1 MLRTRLW
8 MGAILIVVVIGILIA
23 DSYLPPWYPFLLL
36 ILLAVEVAL
45 CLELIGLLGRAR
57 RLPAWFC
64 CASVLALL
72 VSNWPPFILAHQWQ
86 FKTDPWHWVLGTFVI
101 VILSAFVVEMA
112 TFRVPGESVTRV
124 AITVWIAAYLGL
136 LPCFLVQLRWPPVS
150 PTEEPIQAYRG
161 TVAVL
166 LAVFVPK
173 VGDIGAYMTGRFLGR
188 TKMTPVLSPKKT
200 WEGFA
205 GGLAAAVLTAVILYQ
220 FEPTLRARP
229 VAALG
234 LDVPVWIAA
243 VGFGVTVWIAAVL
256 GDLAESLVKRDCG
269 KKDASQSVPGFGGLL
284 DVVDSVV
291 FSAPVA
297 YCWLRLEVFH

>member
-8 MGAILIVVVIGILIA
+8 MGAVLIVVVIGILVV
-23 DSYLPPWYPFLLL
+23 DSWLHPWYPFLLL
-36 ILLAVEVAL
+36 ILLVVETAL
-45 CLELIGLLGRAR
+45 CLELDGLLGRAR

-64 CASVLALL
+64 CTAVLALL
-72 VSNWPPFILAHQWQ
+72 VSNWPAFILHSVWG
-86 FKTDPWHWVLGTFVI
+86 FKTDPWHWVMGTFVVI
-101 VILSAFVVEMA
+101 ILSAFVVEMA
-112 TFRVPGESVTRV
+112 TFREPGESVTRV

-136 LPCFLVQLRWPPVS
+136 LPCFLVQLRWPPVA

-188 TKMTPVLSPKKT
+188 TKMTPLLSPKKT

-205 GGLAAAVLTAVILYQ
+205 GGLAAAVLTALVLYQ
-220 FEPTLRARP
+220 FEPTLRAQP
-229 VAALG
+229 L
-234 LDVPVWIAA
+234 AA

-269 KKDASQSVPGFGGLL
+269 KKDASQSVPGFGWLL

>member
-1 MLRTRLW
+1 MLQTRLW
-8 MGAILIVVVIGILIA
+8 MGAVLVVLVVGILVVDA
-23 DSYLPPWYPFLLL
+23 RLHPWYPFLLL

-72 VSNWPPFILAHQWQ
+72 VSNWPAFILHSVWH
-86 FKTDPWHWVLGTFVI
+86 FTTDPWHWVLGTFVVI
-101 VILSAFVVEMA
+101 ILSAFVVEMV
-112 TFRVPGESVTRV
+112 TFREPGESVTRV
-124 AITVWIAAYLGL
+124 AVTVWIAAYLGL

-150 PTEEPIQAYRG
+150 PTEAPPEPYRG
-161 TVAVL
+161 TVALL

-188 TKMTPVLSPKKT
+188 NKMTPLLSPKKT

-205 GGLAAAVLTAVILYQ
+205 GGLVAAVLTAVLLYQ
-220 FEPTLRARP
+220 FEPNLRTQP
-229 VAALG
+229 L
-234 LDVPVWIAA
+234 AA
-243 VGFGVTVWIAAVL
+243 VGLGVTVWVAAVL
-256 GDLAESLVKRDCG
+256 GDLAESLIKRDCRQ
-269 KKDASQSVPGFGGLL
+269 KDASQSVPGFGGLL